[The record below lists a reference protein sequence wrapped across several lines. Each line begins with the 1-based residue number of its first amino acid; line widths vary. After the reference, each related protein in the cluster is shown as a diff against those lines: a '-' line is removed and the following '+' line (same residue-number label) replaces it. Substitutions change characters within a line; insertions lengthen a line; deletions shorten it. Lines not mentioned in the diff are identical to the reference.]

1 MLVNF
6 DIDKLNLILAD
17 FHRLTG
23 VTVSVFNA
31 NHTQL
36 TFWPKTMPDFCLMMK
51 NSPKGNN
58 ACNESDKEA
67 CLKCG
72 ILKKPYTFTCHAGLI
87 DTAVPIIY
95 DNKILGYM
103 MFGQVIDK
111 DSDIDEAFS
120 IVKERCEKYNFD
132 EADLKNFFY
141 SLKRKSGE
149 ELMSAANILQAC
161 ASYLWLSQMID
172 IEQNVLANEIDSF
185 ITLNIKEPLPI
196 ERITLEFN
204 ISKNKL
210 YLLSNTYFNDTIA
223 RYITKKRIAAAKK
236 LLIDTD
242 YLISEISEKV
252 GFSDYNYFIKVFKK
266 ETGLTPLKYKRLYP
280 LISL

>member
-6 DIDKLNLILAD
+6 DIEKLNLILAD

-23 VTVSVFNA
+23 VTVSVFDA

-36 TFWPKTMPDFCLMMK
+36 TFWPKIMPDFCLMIK

-72 ILKKPYTFTCHAGLI
+72 ILKKPYTFICHAGLI

-95 DNKILGYM
+95 DDTILGYM

-111 DSDIDEAFS
+111 DSDINDSFA
-120 IVKERCEKYNFD
+120 IVKERCKNYNFN
-132 EADLKNFFY
+132 ETDLKNFFY
-141 SLKRKSGE
+141 SLERKSSE

-161 ASYLWLSQMID
+161 ASYLWLSQIID
-172 IEQNVLANEIDSF
+172 IKQHVLANEIDSF
-185 ITLNIKEPLPI
+185 ITLNIKEPLPL

-210 YLLSNTYFNDTIA
+210 YSLSNTYFNDTIS

-236 LLIDTD
+236 LLTDTD
-242 YLISEISEKV
+242 DPISKISENV

-266 ETGLTPLKYKRLYP
+266 ETGLTPLKYKRIYP
-280 LISL
+280 LTSL